1 MGSVGFDRQYKLIEM
16 KENND
21 NKHCLIK
28 ENNFLYSVL
37 DFAQMLTDN
46 LSFSSNIKEILRFTI
61 KYYEEHKVCFYF
73 IDNRN
78 NRVLFFWIEE
88 DEIQSKVIINEK
100 LTRRIKNIKNPC
112 IRKRSIFQ
120 RKNLI
125 TYYFP
130 FRISNFF
137 DYMIE
142 LPIVN
147 TRLDPIQV
155 RHQLEKMIPI
165 IKLSLKN
172 FFLKDQ
178 LDLNMKETVRIL
190 NSIPSGIASINSK
203 GIFLFANQMFEMMTG
218 YTFSELRESYTIIN
232 RIFPDFSFVMLESQS
247 IDGRIFKIR
256 RKDNSEFPCLISI
269 TQVTEGEDITLILT
283 LNDDSYNIR
292 QKEEILNLRKT
303 IANDD
308 NVGAV
313 LFRFSSFGG
322 EIVIEDLRNMT
333 ISTEYFLA
341 MFYTSIGQ
349 GNRQAIGVFGP
360 IPAPKIENY
369 SAIIFAFFG
378 KDDLPVDH
386 RMKGKQYYLLSIIF
400 PDNKTEF
407 LVTNKKINQKFN
419 KLVQNYEF
427 PNRMNIDDL
436 TKFREIIFMD

>member
-1 MGSVGFDRQYKLIEM
+1 MMEK
-16 KENND
+16 ND

-28 ENNFLYSVL
+28 ENNFLNSIL
-37 DFAQMLTDN
+37 DFAQTLTDN
-46 LSFSSNIKEILRFTI
+46 LSFSNIIKEILKFI
-61 KYYEEHKVCFYF
+61 INYYEEHKVCFYF
-73 IDNRN
+73 LDNRN
-78 NRVLFFWIEE
+78 NSVLFFWIEE
-88 DEIQSKVIINEK
+88 DEIQSKAIINEK
-100 LTRRIKNIKNPC
+100 LTGRIKNIKTPC
-112 IRKRSIFQ
+112 RRKRSIFQ

-125 TYYFP
+125 TLYFP
-130 FRISNFF
+130 FRITNFH

-147 TRLDPIQV
+147 TRIDPTKIRQ
-155 RHQLEKMIPI
+155 QLEKMLPI

-172 FFLKDQ
+172 FFLKEQ
-178 LDLNMKETVRIL
+178 LDLDMKETVRIL
-190 NSIPSGIASINSK
+190 NSTPSGIASINSK

-218 YTFSELRESYTIIN
+218 YTFSELRDSNTIIN

-256 RKDNSEFPCLISI
+256 RKDDSEFPSLISI
-269 TQVTEGEDITLILT
+269 TQLTEGDNITQILT
-283 LNDDSYNIR
+283 LDDDSYNIK
-292 QKEEILNLRKT
+292 QKEEILNLRRT

-322 EIVIEDLRNMT
+322 EIVIEDLRNIT
-333 ISTEYFLA
+333 ISPEYFSA

-378 KDDLPVDH
+378 KDDLPVDF
-386 RMKGKQYYLLSIIF
+386 RMKGKQYYILSIIF

-407 LVTNKKINQKFN
+407 LVTNKKIEQKFK
-419 KLVQNYEF
+419 KLIQNYEF
-427 PNRMNIDDL
+427 PNRMNINDL
-436 TKFREIIFMD
+436 AKFREIIFMD